1 VLLVHPGG
9 PFWRGK
15 DAGAWTIPKGE
26 IGENEDPLD
35 AARREF
41 REETGLEAPREA
53 IALTPLTQP
62 SRKVVHA
69 WAAEGDCDA
78 AGVRSNLFEMEWP
91 PHSGKT
97 ASFPEID
104 AAAWFDLPEARQRIL
119 RGQALF
125 LDELERLVNRSS

>member
-1 VLLVHPGG
+1 MHPGG

-26 IGENEDPLD
+26 IGDNEEPFA

-41 REETGLEAPREA
+41 NEETGLEAPREA
-53 IALTPLTQP
+53 IALTPLKQP

-78 AGVRSNLFEMEWP
+78 AAARSNSFEMEWP
-91 PHSGKT
+91 PRSGKIER
-97 ASFPEID
+97 FPEID
-104 AAAWFDLPEARQRIL
+104 AAAWFDLAEARRRIL
-119 RGQALF
+119 RGQAPF
-125 LDELERLVNRSS
+125 LDELEQRVSAGS

>member
-1 VLLVHPGG
+1 VHPGG

-26 IGENEDPLD
+26 IGAAEDPFA

-41 REETGLEAPREA
+41 REETGLEAPHDA
-53 IALTPLTQP
+53 MPLTPLAQP

-78 AGVRSNLFEMEWP
+78 AAVRSNLFEMEWP
-91 PHSGKT
+91 PRSGKI

-104 AAAWFDLPEARQRIL
+104 AAGWFDLAEARRRIL
-119 RGQALF
+119 RGQAPF
-125 LDELERLVNRSS
+125 LDELERKLHP